1 VEEFES
7 LARNML
13 PHHST
18 HWFFINGEATLDR
31 QRRGLKARGSQGG
44 FTLVELMM
52 VTGIIGILASIA
64 IPTFMQYQSRA
75 RQSEAKTSLGS
86 IFLGE
91 RVYFIEEGRYGSIGE
106 IRYVLIGARRYT
118 FRSGAAGV
126 GGGGNANDPAPGP
139 GQDTINANV
148 GTIEAQGAIVAM
160 NSGTSFTATAV
171 GNLDADPTI
180 DRWSVNE
187 LRQGLQFAESND
199 VSS

>member
-1 VEEFES
+1 MDRKGKG
-7 LARNML
+7 LRARR
-13 PHHST
+13 
-18 HWFFINGEATLDR
+18 I
-31 QRRGLKARGSQGG
+31 QGG
-44 FTLVELMM
+44 FTLIELMM

-64 IPTFMQYQSRA
+64 IPTFMQYQTRA
-75 RQSEAKTSLGS
+75 RQSEAKTSLGA

-106 IRYVLIGARRYT
+106 IRYTLTGTRRYT
-118 FRSGAAGV
+118 FRSGAAGA
-126 GGGGNANDPAPGP
+126 GGGGNANDLTPGAT
-139 GQDTINANV
+139 QDTINATL
-148 GTIEAQGAIVAM
+148 GLPEAEGAIVAM